1 MSRPTDSK
9 KSSASKKKP
18 FQPAF
23 EKDDFEISEPQLVE
37 AKTRGFLVRL
47 VAVMIAAAV
56 GATGVRGLLT
66 GDYHTLTAVWTV
78 AGPIMGAMVAYF
90 FGVHRKDSG

>member
-1 MSRPTDSK
+1 MKRLPAEKSGSRS
-9 KSSASKKKP
+9 KKP
-18 FQPAF
+18 FQPAIG
-23 EKDDFEISEPQLVE
+23 KDDFEVSEPQLVE

-56 GATGVRGLLT
+56 GFTGLHGLLS
-66 GDYHTLTAVWTV
+66 GDYHALTAVWTV
-78 AGPIMGAMVAYF
+78 SGPILGAMVAYF

>member
-1 MSRPTDSK
+1 MRSVPNRKLGVSN
-9 KSSASKKKP
+9 KKP

-23 EKDDFEISEPQLVE
+23 GKDDFEVSEPQIVE
-37 AKTRGFLVRL
+37 AKTRGFLARL
-47 VAVMIAAAV
+47 VAVMIAASV
-56 GATGVRGLLT
+56 GATGLHGLLT
-66 GDYHTLTAVWTV
+66 GDYHALTVVWTV

>member
-1 MSRPTDSK
+1 MKRLPAKNSDLDSN
-9 KSSASKKKP
+9 KP

-23 EKDDFEISEPQLVE
+23 GKDDFEVTEPQLVE

-56 GATGVRGLLT
+56 GITGLRGLLT
-66 GDYHTLTAVWTV
+66 GDYHALTAVWTV

-90 FGVHRKDSG
+90 FAVHRKDSG

>member
-1 MSRPTDSK
+1 MKSLQTK
-9 KSSASKKKP
+9 KPSVSSKKP

-23 EKDDFEISEPQLVE
+23 GRDDFEVTEPQLVD
-37 AKTRGFLVRL
+37 AKTRGFLAKL
-47 VAVMIAAAV
+47 VAVMIAVAV
-56 GATGVRGLLT
+56 GCTGLHGLLT
-66 GDYHTLTAVWTV
+66 GDYHALTAVWTV